1 MLFWLFL
8 NKIEF
13 INLKKLRELAKPFGD
28 SLYGKYL
35 KLLINENQ

>member
-1 MLFWLFL
+1 LEEIAFKM
-8 NKIEF
+8 KF
-13 INLKKLRELAKPFGD
+13 IDLKKLEELTKPFGD